1 MSGAKPP
8 AGRPRRQQS
17 AATSVLYGGNAAYLE
32 QLRDNPSAAPASW
45 RDFFAGEA
53 AARGKGGGSGD
64 GSQLAVSRLI
74 DAYRQYGC
82 RSAELDPLGYDDRIA
97 HPGLDP
103 ASWGLGAAHRGNS
116 YVTDIPGCEQ
126 ATLDEIINCLQESYC
141 GRITA
146 EYMHTPSTEVKKWFI
161 DNFEASRGKAALA
174 ANERRMLLQKVVAAD
189 ALERYLNTRFTGQKR
204 FSLEGGD
211 GLIPMLD
218 VMLVDS
224 VKDGYVEAVIGMAH
238 RGRLNV
244 LINILGKSPTE
255 LFEEFEG
262 KAQISFGSGD
272 VKYHQGFSSQLHSA
286 GDEMHLALMFNP
298 SHLEIVNPVVEG
310 SVRARQDRRNDH
322 DGATVLP
329 VLIHGDAAVSGQG
342 VVMETLQMSQLEG
355 YRTGGTVHIVVN
367 NQIGFTTSQRDDVRS
382 TYWCTDIAK
391 MVDAPVLHVNG
402 DDPEAGIQAMRLAL
416 AYRRRFAADIFI
428 DLICFRRH
436 GHNEQDE
443 PMVTQ
448 PFMYRHVKKHPGPAQ
463 VYAQRLTAEGVIKDG
478 EFETMRR
485 EYADRLDSGK
495 PANDHIQPAATSKFV
510 DWSKFAPGDTRWDVA
525 IDTGAP
531 AAKLREY
538 AAALTRLP
546 DGFEVHPRVASVLKA
561 RREMGAGNQP
571 IDWGMAENLA
581 YAALLDEGYPVRI
594 SGQDVGRGTF
604 FHRHAALHD
613 QKRGQRAERAYFPLK
628 HLKDAQPRF
637 DCIDSL
643 LSEEAVLGFEYGY
656 STTNPNALVI
666 WEAQFGDFANGA
678 QVIIDQFISSGEF
691 KWGRLCNLVL
701 LLPHGYEGQGPEH
714 SSARLERYLQLCAE
728 YNMQVCVPSTAAQVF
743 HLLRRQILRPM
754 RRPLIVMSPK
764 SLLRHKEVGCSIDD
778 LASGRFQALL
788 PESDAAIKPA
798 KVSKLLVCCGK
809 IYYELRAEREKRKI
823 NDIAIVRIEQL
834 YPFPHEQFD
843 AQIKRYKNLKTV
855 CWCQEEPGNQGAY
868 HRIMHYLRRHM
879 HAKHEFKYALRP
891 SSAST
896 AAGKPALHRR
906 QQEEIIEAALLPVEN
921 QR

>member
-1 MSGAKPP
+1 M
-8 AGRPRRQQS
+8 
-17 AATSVLYGGNAAYLE
+17 
-32 QLRDNPSAAPASW
+32 
-45 RDFFAGEA
+45 
-53 AARGKGGGSGD
+53 
-64 GSQLAVSRLI
+64 SRLI

-82 RSAELDPLGYDDRIA
+82 RSADLDPLGYDDRIA

-103 ASWGLGAAHRGNS
+103 ASWGLEAGHRARQ
-116 YVTDIPGCEQ
+116 YATDIPGCEM
-126 ATLDEIINCLQESYC
+126 ATLDEIISQLRMTYC

-146 EYMHTPSTEVKKWFI
+146 EYMHTPSAEVKKWFI
-161 DNFEASRGKAALA
+161 DNFEASRGRAGLSAP
-174 ANERRMLLQKVVAAD
+174 ERRALLEKMVAAD

-211 GLIPMLD
+211 GLIPMIDIL
-218 VMLVDS
+218 LVDS
-224 VKDGYVEAVIGMAH
+224 VREGYVEAVIGMAH

-244 LINILGKSPTE
+244 LINILGKSPAE

-262 KAQISFGSGD
+262 KARLSFGSGD
-272 VKYHQGFSSQLHSA
+272 VKYHQGFSSRLQA
-286 GDEMHLALMFNP
+286 GGGEMHLAMVFNP
-298 SHLEIVNPVVEG
+298 SHLEIVNPVVAG
-310 SVRARQDRRNDH
+310 SVRARQDRRGD
-322 DGATVLP
+322 DAGATVLP
-329 VLIHGDAAVSGQG
+329 VLVHGDAAVSGQG
-342 VVMETLQMSQLEG
+342 VVMETLQMSQLDG

-391 MVDAPVLHVNG
+391 MIDAPVLHVNG
-402 DDPEAGIQAMRLAL
+402 DDPEAGMQAVRLAL

-448 PFMYRHVKKHPGPAQ
+448 PFMYRHVKKHPGPVQ
-463 VYAQRLTAEGVIKDG
+463 VYGQRLAADGVVESGEVDRMRKDYAARLEG
-478 EFETMRR
+478 
-485 EYADRLDSGK
+485 GK
-495 PANDHIQPAATSKFV
+495 SPNDHIQPAATSKFV
-510 DWSKFAPGDTRWDVA
+510 DWSKFAPGDTQWDVA
-525 IDTGAP
+525 IDTGVP
-531 AAKLREY
+531 AAKLRRY
-538 AAALTRLP
+538 AEVLTGLP
-546 DGFEVHPRVASVLKA
+546 DGFEPHPRVASVIKA
-561 RREMGAGNQP
+561 RREMIDGAQP

-613 QKRGQRAERAYFPLK
+613 QKRSQRSQRAYFPLR
-628 HLKDAQPRF
+628 HLRPDQPRL

-656 STTNPNALVI
+656 STTSPNTLVV

-743 HLLRRQILRPM
+743 HLLRRQMLRPM
-754 RRPLIVMSPK
+754 RRPLVVMSPK
-764 SLLRHKEVGCSIDD
+764 SLLRNKEVGCSVDD
-778 LASGRFQALL
+778 LTAGRFQALL
-788 PESDAAIKPA
+788 PETDDDIKPA
-798 KVSKLLVCCGK
+798 KVSSLVVCCGK
-809 IYYELRAEREKRKI
+809 IYYELRAERARRKMV
-823 NDIAIVRIEQL
+823 DTAIIRIEQL
-834 YPFPHEQFD
+834 YPFPHEQFA
-843 AQIKRYKNLKTV
+843 AQIKLYRNLGSV

-868 HRIMHYLRRHM
+868 HRILHYLRRHM
-879 HAKHEFKYALRP
+879 RAGQEFRYALRP

-896 AAGKPALHRR
+896 AVGQPALHRA
-906 QQEEIIEAALLPVEN
+906 QQQEIIEAALAAG
-921 QR
+921 RKG

>member
-1 MSGAKPP
+1 MSGRVSK
-8 AGRPRRQQS
+8 QQR
-17 AATSVLYGGNAAYLE
+17 AATGVLYGGNASYLE
-32 QLRDNPSAAPASW
+32 QLRDNPAAAPASW

-53 AARGKGGGSGD
+53 AARGKATGTGAGD
-64 GSQLAVSRLI
+64 DSQLAVSRLI

-82 RSAELDPLGYDDRIA
+82 RSAELDPLGYEERIA

-103 ASWGLGAAHRGNS
+103 ASWGLAAAHRSKS
-116 YVTDIPGCEQ
+116 YATDIPGCEM
-126 ATLDEIINCLQESYC
+126 ATLDEIIAQLRLAYC
-141 GRITA
+141 GRISA
-146 EYMHTPSTEVKKWFI
+146 EYMHAPSAEVKRWFI
-161 DNFEASRGKAALA
+161 ENFEASRGRADLA
-174 ANERRMLLQKVVAAD
+174 APERQMLLEKVVAAD

-218 VMLVDS
+218 VLLVDS
-224 VKDGYVEAVIGMAH
+224 VKAGCVEAVIGMAH

-244 LINILGKSPTE
+244 LINILGKSPAE

-272 VKYHQGFSSQLHSA
+272 VKYHQGFSSRLLIGGS
-286 GDEMHLALMFNP
+286 EMHLALVFNP

-310 SVRARQDRRNDH
+310 SVRARQDRRGDQE
-322 DGATVLP
+322 GATVLP

-342 VVMETLQMSQLEG
+342 VVMETLQMSQLDG
-355 YRTGGTVHIVVN
+355 YRAGGTVHIVVN

-402 DDPEAGIQAMRLAL
+402 DDPEAGVQAIRLAL

-428 DLICFRRH
+428 DLVCFRRH

-448 PFMYRHVKKHPGPAQ
+448 PFMYRQVKKHPGPAQ
-463 VYAQRLTAEGVIKDG
+463 VYAQRLVADGVI
-478 EFETMRR
+478 EENRLERMRK
-485 EYADRLDSGK
+485 EYAARLDSGK
-495 PANDHIQPAATSKFV
+495 PPNEHIQQAMTSKFV

-538 AAALTRLP
+538 VEVLTGTP
-546 DGFEVHPRVASVLKA
+546 EGFELHSRVASIIKA
-561 RREMGAGNQP
+561 RREMIKGAQP

-581 YAALLDEGYPVRI
+581 YAALLDDGYPVRI

-613 QKRGQRAERAYFPLK
+613 QKRGERGERAYFPLK
-628 HLKDAQPRF
+628 HLRPDQPRF

-656 STTNPNALVI
+656 STTNPNTLVV

-691 KWGRLCNLVL
+691 KWGRLCNLVM

-728 YNMQVCVPSTAAQVF
+728 YNMQVCVPSTSAQIF
-743 HLLRRQILRPM
+743 HLLRRQMLRPM

-764 SLLRHKEVGCSIDD
+764 SLLRNKEVGCSVED
-778 LASGRFQALL
+778 LASGRFQAML
-788 PESDAAIKPA
+788 PETDAKIKPA

-809 IYYELRAEREKRKI
+809 IYYELRAEREKRQI
-823 NDIAIVRIEQL
+823 TDIALIRIEQL
-834 YPFPHEQFD
+834 YPFPHEQFA
-843 AQIKRYKNLKTV
+843 AQIKLYKNLKTV

-879 HAKHEFKYALRP
+879 HDRHEFRYSLRP

-896 AAGKPALHRR
+896 AAGKPSLHRK
-906 QQEEIIEAALLPVEN
+906 QQEDIIEAALQPAGN
-921 QR
+921 KR